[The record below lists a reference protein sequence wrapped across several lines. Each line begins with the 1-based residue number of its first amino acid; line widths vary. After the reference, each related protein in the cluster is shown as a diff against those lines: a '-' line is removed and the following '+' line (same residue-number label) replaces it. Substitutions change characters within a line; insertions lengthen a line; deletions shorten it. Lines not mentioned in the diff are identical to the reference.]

1 MNLTGWILIVSA
13 ALLILYDVYTLF
25 TRGKVKTISFT
36 VYAWA
41 KLYPIVP
48 FTLGVIAGHLMWPIC
63 G

>member
-1 MNLTGWILIVSA
+1 MNLTGWILIASA
-13 ALLILYDVYTLF
+13 IILITYDVFTLF
-25 TRGKVKTISFT
+25 TKGRVKTISFT

-48 FTLGVIAGHLMWPIC
+48 FTLGVIAGHLFWSL